1 MSNNMS
7 TNIHDPEHGSFKVIA
22 EEPNQQQGAVT
33 NAAGGESLV
42 SEKKPSPM
50 CMKAFCVGSA
60 GFFMV
65 VFILGLAGSSV
76 AYYVFSIMA
85 LVEDSHDSIQDTC
98 NKSNLWPFLLTVL
111 VINLGGAKASS
122 SGNKDTG
129 ADICNMFLGIIVL
142 ISMCTWGSL
151 EFWNECVQDK
161 LSDTLIFL
169 MVKITII
176 IQYIVIG
183 ILVIGILI
191 LWKKLWTD
199 AKNK

>member
-1 MSNNMS
+1 MSHTS
-7 TNIHDPEHGSFKVIA
+7 PTIHDPEHGSFKVIA
-22 EEPNQQQGAVT
+22 QDHYQQQVIVT
-33 NAAGGESLV
+33 NVARGETLV
-42 SEKKPSPM
+42 SEKKNSPM
-50 CMKAFCVGSA
+50 CMKGFCVGLA

-65 VFILGLAGSSV
+65 VFILGLAGASI
-76 AYYVFSIMA
+76 AYYVFSIMG
-85 LVEDSHDSIQDTC
+85 LVEDSHDSIQDKC

-111 VINLGGAKASS
+111 VINLAGAKASS

-176 IQYIVIG
+176 IQYTVIS
-183 ILVIGILI
+183 ILIIGILI
-191 LWKKLWTD
+191 LWRKLWTES
-199 AKNK
+199 KNK

>member
-1 MSNNMS
+1 MS

-22 EEPNQQQGAVT
+22 EDLTHRKGVVS
-33 NAAGGESLV
+33 NAARIEPAL

-50 CMKAFCVGSA
+50 CMKAFCVGSL

-65 VFILGLAGSSV
+65 VFILGLSGASV
-76 AYYVFSIMA
+76 AYYVFSIMG
-85 LVEDSHDSIQDTC
+85 LVQDSHDSIQDTC

-129 ADICNMFLGIIVL
+129 ADICNMFLGIIIL

-176 IQYIVIG
+176 TQYIVIG

>member
-1 MSNNMS
+1 MSHTS
-7 TNIHDPEHGSFKVIA
+7 PTIHDPEHGSFKVIA
-22 EEPNQQQGAVT
+22 PDNYQQQVIVT
-33 NAAGGESLV
+33 NVAGGEALV
-42 SEKKPSPM
+42 SEKKNSPM
-50 CMKAFCVGSA
+50 CMKGFCISLA

-65 VFILGLAGSSV
+65 VFILGLAGASV
-76 AYYVFSIMA
+76 AYYVFSIMG
-85 LVEDSHDSIQDTC
+85 LVQDSHDSIQDTC

-111 VINLGGAKASS
+111 IINLGGAKASAS
-122 SGNKDTG
+122 EKKDRG
-129 ADICNMFLGIIVL
+129 QDICNMFLGIIVL

-176 IQYIVIG
+176 IQYIAIG

-199 AKNK
+199 SKKK